1 MATITAKDVN
11 ELRKITGSGMMDC
24 KKALVEAE
32 GNLEAAIDILRKKG
46 EKITAKRADRD
57 ANEGAVF
64 ADSSDTVAVLVE
76 LNSETDFVARNEDFQ
91 NLGKNAANLAL
102 TSNAAD
108 HAALMALNMEDGRS
122 VSEHVTDAIGRIG
135 EKIQIGSYSILTGD
149 AVTTYIH
156 PGARVGVSIAFEGTG
171 GADMTVVGKDLAM
184 QIAAM
189 KPLGIDSDDVDQ
201 AILDKE
207 MEIARDKAREDG
219 KPENILDRIAEGT
232 VKKFLKLN
240 TLLQQDFVK
249 DTSKTVGQYL
259 KGAVP
264 GAKVKAFKRL
274 QIGQ

>member
-32 GNLEAAIDILRKKG
+32 GDLEAAIDILRKKG

-64 ADSSDTVAVLVE
+64 AQNSDTVAVLLE
-76 LNSETDFVARNEDFQ
+76 LNSETDFVARNDDFVS
-91 NLGKNAANLAL
+91 LGNGASELAL
-102 TSNAAD
+102 ANKAAD
-108 HAALMALNMEDGRS
+108 HASLLTMNMGDGRS
-122 VSEHVTDAIGRIG
+122 VNEHMTEAIGRIG
-135 EKIQIGSYSILTGD
+135 EKIQIGSYSIVEGE

-156 PGARVGVSIAFEGTG
+156 PGARVGVSIAFTGTG
-171 GADMTVVGKDLAM
+171 GADMSVIGKDLAM

-189 KPLGIDSDDVDQ
+189 KPLGINPEDVDQ
-201 AILDKE
+201 TVIEKE
-207 MEIARDKAREDG
+207 MEIARDKARQEG
-219 KPENILDRIAEGT
+219 KPDNILDRIAEGT

-259 KGAVP
+259 KESAP
-264 GAKVKAFKRL
+264 GAKVKAFSRL
-274 QIGQ
+274 QIGA